1 MCKFT
6 LIPSPAL
13 LLPALLLLG
22 ACGMQPAP
30 RPPGVVDNG
39 AGCMRNSSIARGRAP
54 VSCTQMPQYAQ
65 QQQQQR

>member
-1 MCKFT
+1 
-6 LIPSPAL
+6 
-13 LLPALLLLG
+13 LPVLLLLG

-39 AGCMRNSSIARGRAP
+39 AGCVRNSSIARGRAP